1 MIIKYLFK
9 NICIRLMQIN
19 NNVYSFFGGILISLS
34 TNIFTTVCFMKF
46 NLLDQWQIYLA
57 ILFLTIASGAS
68 VYLATKMSSFQ
79 NYIYE
84 KHITQSAERKKIIE
98 DLTNNTY
105 KTWFWAYVL
114 FIFSTLGGFVL
125 LFFNYLHILS
135 TNI

>member
-1 MIIKYLFK
+1 
-9 NICIRLMQIN
+9 MQIN

-84 KHITQSAERKKIIE
+84 KHKTQSTERKKIIE
-98 DLTNNTY
+98 DLTNNKY